1 MKRVLTG
8 ITTHRTE
15 SFVDEETTIGN
26 HVVRR
31 AERRSSEYCDYTQ
44 ILFETGKP
52 SDPPTDSEIDP
63 CGGQIDKIRRTI
75 PRLRGDRTEMRG
87 V

>member
-8 ITTHRTE
+8 IKSHRTE
-15 SFVDEETTIGN
+15 SFVDEETIIGN

-31 AERRSSEYCDYTQ
+31 AERRSSECRSYTE
-44 ILFETGKP
+44 IRFETGTL

-63 CGGQIDKIRRTI
+63 CGGQIDKIRRTT